1 LTDYPHITV
10 ATIIE
15 RDGKFL
21 MVKERSAGLMVY
33 NQPAGHLELGETL
46 MEAAIR
52 ETLEETAWKIELT
65 AFLGIYHF
73 TSQANGITY
82 VRHCFVGNTLEHL
95 VNSALDPEIEEALW
109 MDLDTLLQQKNNLRS
124 PLVLAAIQDYLAKP
138 HYPLSLISPCYE

>member
-1 LTDYPHITV
+1 MTDYPHITV

-21 MVKERSAGLMVY
+21 MVKELSAGLMVY

-82 VRHCFVGNTLEHL
+82 VRHCFVGNAREHL
-95 VNSALDPEIEEALW
+95 VNSALDPDIDEALW
-109 MDLDTLLQQKNNLRS
+109 MDVDAVLQQKSNLRS
-124 PLVLAAIQDYLAKP
+124 PLVLSAIQDYLTKP

>member
-1 LTDYPHITV
+1 LTNYPHITV

-46 MEAAIR
+46 MEAAVR
-52 ETLEETAWKIELT
+52 ETLEETAWRIELT

-82 VRHCFVGNTLEHL
+82 VRHCFVGNAHEHL
-95 VNSALDPEIEEALW
+95 VNSALDPDIEEALW
-109 MDLDTLLQQKNNLRS
+109 MDFDTLLEQKNNLRS
-124 PLVLAAIQDYLAKP
+124 PLVLTAIQDYLTKP